1 MPARRTGPEQRPVSR
16 RLLLPAVGAVV
27 IGLVV
32 ALLGLAGEAGGK
44 PEPSTTR
51 TTNSPVPDEPGTAGQ
66 PPASAP
72 APPQS
77 PPVPETAITAPVTYP
92 EAGPRTWQTVGGR
105 SPVLGRAGQLLRFR
119 VAVENGITGITPD
132 AFADAVVSTLGDPR
146 SWTGTGQRRLQRV
159 GPTEAAA
166 FTVYLATPATRD
178 RLCDDGYD
186 RYTSCRNGNQVVVN
200 VARWAHGVPD
210 YGAPLATY
218 QQYVINHEVGHRL
231 GQGHQ
236 LCPAPGKPA
245 PVMQQQTLSLH
256 RCTPNPYPLL
266 NGKFY
271 ATHSGHYN
279 DPIPH

>member
-119 VAVENGITGITPD
+119 VAVENGITGITP
-132 AFADAVVSTLGDPR
+132 TR
-146 SWTGTGQRRLQRV
+146 S
-159 GPTEAAA
+159 PTPSSARS
-166 FTVYLATPATRD
+166 ATPAA
-178 RLCDDGYD
+178 G
-186 RYTSCRNGNQVVVN
+186 
-200 VARWAHGVPD
+200 
-210 YGAPLATY
+210 
-218 QQYVINHEVGHRL
+218 
-231 GQGHQ
+231 
-236 LCPAPGKPA
+236 PAPASGDSNGSDRPRPPPSPSTSPPRQPA
-245 PVMQQQTLSLH
+245 TASATTATTA
-256 RCTPNPYPLL
+256 TPPA
-266 NGKFY
+266 
-271 ATHSGHYN
+271 ATATR
-279 DPIPH
+279 